1 MSDVFQTYN
10 VYCPAL
16 TLESA
21 PVTALN
27 IAAGNWTVD
36 KVTIVIPAG
45 HAGLTG
51 IQLWYGGGPA
61 IPYESG
67 WFSGDDDVIPIQP
80 SNIFPAGV
88 PWSVAMLNND
98 VIQHGWQTRWELSY
112 LPSGTATSTPTVVT
126 AADVYNAANLT
137 AMGA

>member
-1 MSDVFQTYN
+1 MSDVFQTFN
-10 VYCPAL
+10 AYCEPGI
-16 TLESA
+16 TEGA
-21 PVTALN
+21 PTVSVA

-112 LPSGTATSTPTVVT
+112 LPAGAATSTPAVVT
-126 AADVYNAANLT
+126 AADIYSAANLT
-137 AMGA
+137 TVGA